1 MSAVIHKGITF
12 KTGEYSRTIKSTDIH
27 DVEEAIKEIQKI
39 LINDTLIPIESA
51 KTINNNLLK
60 IKEKIR

>member
-1 MSAVIHKGITF
+1 MSAVIHKGIAF
-12 KTGEYSRTIKSTDIH
+12 KSGEYTRTIKSTDIH
-27 DVEEAIKEIQKI
+27 EVEEAIKEIQKI
-39 LINDTLIPIESA
+39 LINDTLIPMDSA